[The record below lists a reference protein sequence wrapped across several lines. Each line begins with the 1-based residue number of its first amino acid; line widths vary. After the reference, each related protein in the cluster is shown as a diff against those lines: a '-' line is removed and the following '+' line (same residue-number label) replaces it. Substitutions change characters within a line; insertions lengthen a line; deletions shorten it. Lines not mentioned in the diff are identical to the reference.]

1 MRYRW
6 FALALVSVVTSVAGC
21 HLRAGYDA
29 ASRANGPLGAVMT
42 HASVS
47 RTDGVVNLPA
57 SNGHNYALEAGF
69 GTSTIT
75 VNGLMAVHQVTSNSF
90 TAGAGYLATTLGADV
105 RWMVLRWNGL
115 SPTLSAGPARMMLL
129 DRSTGER
136 VWGNAARVAGGAQLR
151 LGPIAIYGDVYRE
164 MVMFSGG
171 AANGTTTLDGVTFGV
186 AIQP

>member
-1 MRYRW
+1 
-6 FALALVSVVTSVAGC
+6 
-21 HLRAGYDA
+21 
-29 ASRANGPLGAVMT
+29 
-42 HASVS
+42 
-47 RTDGVVNLPA
+47 
-57 SNGHNYALEAGF
+57 
-69 GTSTIT
+69 
-75 VNGLMAVHQVTSNSF
+75 
-90 TAGAGYLATTLGADV
+90 
-105 RWMVLRWNGL
+105 
-115 SPTLSAGPARMMLL
+115 MMLL